1 MGETHQNTVVKGPV
15 QDHIVAHL
23 DVRKQA
29 AFVSPT
35 LADFTVVYGPDEEW
49 SSLAEDLSRTFQCP
63 ALFASVY
70 DGDVFHYILYA
81 EGRPIDE
88 YSSAPDYFDGEEW
101 GSEGA
106 AEEISS
112 HQPEPAG
119 GNAHL
124 LCAALG
130 VEQAAT
136 QVEAILH
143 PPVEGAIRASGVDAF
158 GQHWALAE
166 ALGWPPQACTLD
178 YRRLQL
184 DGDEVAE
191 DLKEV
196 FADAPLIETPR

>member
-1 MGETHQNTVVKGPV
+1 LGNTYHNIAVKGPT

-23 DVRKQA
+23 DAQKQA

-35 LADFTVVYGPDEEW
+35 LTDLTFVYGPDEEW
-49 SSLAEDLSRTFQCP
+49 SALAEDLSRTFQCP
-63 ALFASVY
+63 ALFVSVY
-70 DGDVFHYILYA
+70 DGDVLQYILYA

-88 YSSAPDYFDGEEW
+88 YNSAPDYFDGEEW
-101 GSEGA
+101 GGEGE
-106 AEEISS
+106 AEETSS

-124 LCAALG
+124 LCSTLG
-130 VEQAAT
+130 VGQATA

-143 PPVEGAIRASGVDAF
+143 PPDEGVIRASGMDAF

-166 ALGWPPQACTLD
+166 SLGWPPQACTTD
-178 YRRLQL
+178 YRRLEL

-191 DLKEV
+191 DLKAV